1 MTASE
6 STAIPTRDFGSAV
19 HEAHPSASRPEQIDW
34 LMLNVG
40 LRCDLACAHCHH
52 ACSPV
57 RTEVMSRE
65 TMLDALSFAERIR
78 PSMLDITGGEPE
90 LYPHLRELI
99 SLARGAG
106 LAVRVRTNLVALAAP
121 EAADLPAYFA
131 DQGVALLASLPGV
144 SATQTVEQRGSEA
157 VWRTSV
163 EVLRKLSELGYGTG
177 DSLAL
182 EIAYNP
188 PLGQLARPQ
197 GEVEGEFRTALEP
210 LGVRFDSLLTLPN
223 VPVGRYRQRLT
234 AQGGYA
240 EYVALLSA
248 AFNPSVA
255 EALECR
261 HGLEIAWDGTLW
273 DCDFNLGAGIRPAAG
288 PLTLAEALADP
299 GALGNRRIGF
309 GPHCFACTVGAGFG

>member
-1 MTASE
+1 MTPSE
-6 STAIPTRDFGSAV
+6 SAASPIHDFELTV
-19 HEAHPSASRPEQIDW
+19 HKADPSASSPGQIDW

-57 RTEVMSRE
+57 RTEIMSRE
-65 TMLDALSFAERIR
+65 TMLDALGLAERIR
-78 PSMLDITGGEPE
+78 PSVLDITGGEPA

-99 SLARGAG
+99 SRARSSG
-106 LAVRVRTNLVALAAP
+106 LAVRVRTNLVALATP

-131 DQGVALLASLPGV
+131 DQGVAILASLPGV
-144 SATQTVEQRGSEA
+144 SAAQTVEQRGGSA
-157 VWRTSV
+157 VWKTSV
-163 EVLRKLSELGYGTG
+163 QVLRRLTDLGYGTG
-177 DSLAL
+177 KDPAL

-234 AQGGYA
+234 AEGGYT

-255 EALECR
+255 DALECR
-261 HGLEIAWDGTLW
+261 HGLEIAWDGTIW

-288 PLTLAEALADP
+288 PLILGEALADP
-299 GALGNRRIGF
+299 GALAHRRIGF